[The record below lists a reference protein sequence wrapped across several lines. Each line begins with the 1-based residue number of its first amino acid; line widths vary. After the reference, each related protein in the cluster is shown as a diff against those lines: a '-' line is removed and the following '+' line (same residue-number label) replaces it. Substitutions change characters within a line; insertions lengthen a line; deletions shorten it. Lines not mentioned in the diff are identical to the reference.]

1 MTITTERPITST
13 VEAPAQRKN
22 GTAVKITALI
32 VGGIV
37 ALGGISTLAKVGGST
52 AAPVAQPAVEAP
64 VEPAPAAPAV
74 EEPLIDS
81 TYDQIA
87 SAAWAQFT
95 ADEHQGMCQGWVLYP
110 ADMKDAF
117 LDGYSPT
124 SAADGEAAWA
134 AMERLLLVECASTI

>member
-1 MTITTERPITST
+1 MTITTERPVTPI

-22 GTAVKITALI
+22 GTAVKVTALI

-37 ALGGISTLAKVGGST
+37 ALGGISTLAKIGGT
-52 AAPVAQPAVEAP
+52 ATPVAQPAPVAAP
-64 VEPAPAAPAV
+64 VQPAPAAPV
-74 EEPLIDS
+74 EEPLDAS
-81 TYDQIA
+81 LYDTIA
-87 SAAWAQFT
+87 VTAWAQFT
-95 ADEHQGMCQGWVLYP
+95 ADEHDGMCQGWALYP